1 MIWVYLMIR
10 YHTSDIL
17 FLAKN
22 ALCIHTFL
30 QSKQL
35 AFSGIN
41 KDWQKIKISAANK
54 QNREG

>member
-1 MIWVYLMIR
+1 MIR

-35 AFSGIN
+35 AFYDIN